1 MRRLLTTETIERWL
15 REDIGHRDVTN
26 DVPGETTGKLI
37 ATESGVIAGLDAAT
51 AVFEYLGVAVT
62 PVVSAG
68 DYVDPGTT
76 ILEASGDAQA
86 VLRGE
91 RLAVNLVGHASGVA
105 TRTRRAV
112 HAVENVTQTGQTRIA
127 ATRKTTPG
135 LRGIEKRAVVA
146 GGGDTHRL
154 TLSGLVMIKDNHIA
168 ELGLTEAI
176 TRFRERKSFVT
187 KLEVEVENPEMA
199 VQAAKAGADIVLFDN
214 LNPATV
220 REGVMRV
227 PDDILTEAS
236 GGITVDAVDAYA
248 ETGVDIISMGSLT
261 HSASSLDLSFRT
273 DE

>member
-1 MRRLLTTETIERWL
+1 MRPLLTTDAIERWL

-26 DVPGETTGKLI
+26 DVPGETTGQLVS
-37 ATESGVIAGLDAAT
+37 TEPGVIAGIDAAS
-51 AVFEYLGVAVT
+51 AVFEYLDVAVT
-62 PVVSAG
+62 PTVSAG
-68 DYVDPGTT
+68 DRVDPGTT
-76 ILEASGDAQA
+76 VLKASGDAQA

-91 RLAVNLVGHASGVA
+91 RLVVNLVGHASGVA
-105 TRTRRAV
+105 TQTRQ
-112 HAVENVTQTGQTRIA
+112 AVEMTKTANTTGETHIA
-127 ATRKTTPG
+127 GTRKTTPG

-168 ELGLTEAI
+168 ELGLTKAI
-176 TRFRERKSFVT
+176 NRFRERKSFAT
-187 KLEVEVENPEMA
+187 KLEVEVESPEMA
-199 VQAAKAGADIVLFDN
+199 VQAAEAGADIVLFDN
-214 LNPATV
+214 LHPETV
-220 REGVMRV
+220 RQGVMRV

-236 GGITVDAVDAYA
+236 GGITVEMVDAYA

>member
-1 MRRLLTTETIERWL
+1 LLTTETIERWL
-15 REDIGHRDVTN
+15 GEDIGHRDVTN

-51 AVFEYLGVAVT
+51 SVFEYLGVAVT
-62 PVVSAG
+62 PVVGTG
-68 DYVDPGTT
+68 DRVDPGTT
-76 ILEASGDAQA
+76 ILEAFGDAQA

-112 HAVENVTQTGQTRIA
+112 HAIENVTQTGQTRIA
-127 ATRKTTPG
+127 ATRN
-135 LRGIEKRAVVA
+135 AVVA

-187 KLEVEVENPEMA
+187 KLEVEVETPEMA